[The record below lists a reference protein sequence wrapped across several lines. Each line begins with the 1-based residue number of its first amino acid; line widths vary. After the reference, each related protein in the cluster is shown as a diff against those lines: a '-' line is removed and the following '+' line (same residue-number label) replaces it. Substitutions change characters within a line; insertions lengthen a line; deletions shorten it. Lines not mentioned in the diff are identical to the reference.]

1 MESFKYNPDKKAEIL
16 AKYETLT
23 KGKIRSKSLT
33 PKKKAIVLI
42 LFIIVNDNY

>member
-1 MESFKYNPDKKAEIL
+1 MESFKYDPDKKAEVL

-33 PKKKAIVLI
+33 PKKKQ
-42 LFIIVNDNY
+42 

>member
-1 MESFKYNPDKKAEIL
+1 MESFKYNPDKNAEIL

-33 PKKKAIVLI
+33 PKKKQQ
-42 LFIIVNDNY
+42 F